1 MTDRRPVLCATD
13 FSKASDRALE
23 VAAALARSLD
33 APLAI
38 VHAMD
43 TGLGAETAVTP
54 EIAEASRVLHARVE
68 ARVTAARAA
77 LDAAAARVGAPDAG
91 REIVDGRP
99 AESIAAH
106 ATAIDAWI
114 VVLGTHGATHGL
126 THARDVLLGTTA
138 DRLVRDTAR
147 PVLVVP
153 STLPST
159 FALPAPWVAGVS
171 IDPTAVH
178 ALEEGIALSL
188 LTKTPI
194 NAVHVVRADEP
205 DERPAAARFDELV
218 VDALARAGIVGDR
231 LTWVVRGDAGAML
244 AGFAKDL
251 GAILVI
257 GTHAPGALARLA
269 RGSTAARV
277 IEHAEVPVLVVPK
290 RKS

>member
-13 FSKASDRALE
+13 FSPLSDRALD
-23 VAAALARSLD
+23 VAAALARALD

-43 TGLGAETAVTP
+43 TGLGSETAVTP
-54 EIAEASRVLHARVE
+54 EIAEASRVLHARVD
-68 ARVTAARAA
+68 ARVTAARAG
-77 LDAAAARVGAPDAG
+77 LDAAAARVGTPEAL
-91 REIVDGRP
+91 RTIVDGRP
-99 AESIAAH
+99 AEAIAAH
-106 ATAIDAWI
+106 ATSIDAAI
-114 VVLGTHGATHGL
+114 VVVGTHGATHGL
-126 THARDVLLGTTA
+126 THARDVLLGTTT

-153 STLPST
+153 STLPPT
-159 FALPAPWVAGVS
+159 FAIPSPWVAGVS
-171 IDPTAVH
+171 IDPAAVH
-178 ALEEGIALSL
+178 AFEAGIALSQR
-188 LTKTPI
+188 TKTPI
-194 NAVHVVRADEP
+194 NAVHVVRADEA

-231 LTWVVRGDAGAML
+231 LTWVVRGEPGAML

-257 GTHAPGALARLA
+257 GTHAPGALTRLA

-277 IEHAEVPVLVVPK
+277 IEHADVPVLVVPQK
-290 RKS
+290 KS